1 MTTRMACLA
10 TTAAT
15 LALLGLAPPVS
26 AQQKLDEKRSASPDG
41 SVEIENA
48 AGSIRVLGWS
58 RPEVTVT
65 GTLGAGAEGLDL
77 SGGSKRTR
85 IEVEAEGNP
94 HRVISDLE
102 IHVPTGS
109 RVEINS
115 FSANISVSDVTGA
128 VTAETVSGSISV
140 SGPAREVS
148 AHTVQGAIDIDG
160 AIPSL
165 QIEAVN
171 GSVTV
176 KGARG
181 AVEANTVN
189 GRLSVAGSAFDRVEL
204 EAVSGPIFF
213 DGSLRGDADLSA
225 QSVSGTV
232 ELALPASVSAE
243 VSLSTFSGDVQSDF
257 GQVASPRGRHGR
269 HAESEFTLGGG
280 DARISVET
288 LSGTITLRRK

>member
-1 MTTRMACLA
+1 MTTKMQYLA
-10 TTAAT
+10 TTAALAC
-15 LALLGLAPPVS
+15 LALAATGA
-26 AQQKLDEKRSASPDG
+26 AEMKLDEKRAAAPDG

-48 AGSIRVLGWS
+48 AGSVRVLGWS
-58 RPEVTVT
+58 RPEVAVT

-77 SGGSKRTR
+77 SGESKRTR
-85 IEVEAEGNP
+85 IEVETGGNP

-102 IHVPTGS
+102 IHVPAGS

-128 VTAETVSGSISV
+128 VSAETVNGSITV
-140 SGPAREVS
+140 NGPAREVS
-148 AHTVQGAIDIDG
+148 AHTVQGAIEISG
-160 AIPSL
+160 PIPIV
-165 QIEAVN
+165 QVEGVN
-171 GSVTV
+171 GQVVV

-189 GRLSVAGSAFDRVEL
+189 GRLSVSGSSFDRVEL

-213 DGSLRGDADLSA
+213 DGGLTGDADLSA
-225 QSVSGTV
+225 QSVSGSV
-232 ELALPASVSAE
+232 ELSLPASVSAE

-257 GQVASPRGRHGR
+257 GRVASPRDRRGRHSG
-269 HAESEFTLGGG
+269 SEFTLGGG

-288 LSGTITLRRK
+288 LSGAITLRRK